1 MAGKNAVVGNDTLK
15 QITHLTAA
23 LKAPRITE
31 SAARLARAMISSLV
45 ASIACPPCLCGVW
58 VRSGSGLSRW
68 RVRRLRKGGR
78 PRR

>member
-31 SAARLARAMISSLV
+31 SAARLARAMIWSALV
-45 ASIACPPCLCGVW
+45 
-58 VRSGSGLSRW
+58 
-68 RVRRLRKGGR
+68 
-78 PRR
+78 